1 MKKTLVLMMAAFALT
16 MAFTSC
22 EKEGQ
27 YAPKQKISEIK
38 HSRTYKTPLGTE
50 ISRTEREVWNWNGK
64 LLSYIDYYDAN
75 DNRTTT
81 LFRYDEDNRIV
92 EINYGNS
99 TAKFTYDNNLI
110 QKIELTSESAP
121 MIAKNELEHK
131 GKTVTAIDMT
141 FSAKGTSVT
150 SLPFN
155 PLRLFVPESA
165 ANKLLEC
172 SQAKG
177 NTRATFTWTGNNLT
191 EMNTSGEYNLSY
203 KYTYDDKNNPY
214 KGLFDVT
221 TLGMDEMFSAN
232 NVVREEITEGGST
245 KAVNYSYV
253 YDNKKC
259 PVKLTWESKMYLV
272 EALME
277 LPVTCVDEYQYQ

>member
-1 MKKTLVLMMAAFALT
+1 MKKTFALLIAVFVAAL
-16 MAFTSC
+16 AFTSC

-27 YAPKQKISEIK
+27 YVPKQKISEIK
-38 HSRTYKTPLGTE
+38 HTRTYKTPTGTE

-64 LLSYIDYYDAN
+64 VLSYIDYYDAN

-81 LFRYDEDNRIV
+81 MFRYDNDNRIV
-92 EINYGNS
+92 EIDYGHA
-99 TAKFTYDNNLI
+99 TAKFNYDNNLI
-110 QKIELTSESAP
+110 KEIELTSENGA
-121 MIAKNELEHK
+121 MISKYELEHK
-131 GKTVTAIDMT
+131 GKTVTAINMT
-141 FSAKGTSVT
+141 FSAVGKSVT

-155 PLRLFVPESA
+155 PLRLFVPENA

-172 SQAKG
+172 SQTKG
-177 NTRATFTWTGNNLT
+177 TTRATLTWTGKNIT

-232 NVVREEITEGGST
+232 NVVREEVTEGGST

-259 PVKLTWESKMYLV
+259 PVKLTWESTMNFEGV
-272 EALME
+272 VE
-277 LPVTCVDEYQYQ
+277 LPVTCVDEYQY